1 MRADALVTGKDI
13 FQRYLPWHLAVLAA
27 LAAAYYTT
35 VSGMVFDWGHDE
47 NYSHGFIVPFI
58 AGYFFW
64 QNRKRIAEVTAR
76 PDIAG
81 LLVVAAGVLAHIL
94 GRYIGELF
102 TMRMSLLVVLAGV
115 VLVVYG
121 RAMLRAVLL
130 PLGYLAFMVPLPYIV
145 YDSVAF
151 PLKMQVSRLAVALM
165 KLVHIPVV
173 REGNV
178 IDLPNLSLQ
187 VVDACSGMRSLMS
200 LLALSVAYAFIAIRA
215 PWKRV
220 VIVLS
225 AVPIAVATNVLRVF
239 ITGVLARTFGR
250 VAAEGFFHEFAGLA
264 VFVIAMALLIL
275 LGWVLNLVW
284 RDHA

>member
-1 MRADALVTGKDI
+1 MRADAVTGKDI
-13 FQRYLPWHLAVLAA
+13 FQRYLLWHLAVLAA
-27 LAAAYYTT
+27 LAAVYYTT
-35 VSGMVFDWGHDE
+35 VAGMVFDWGHDE
-47 NYSHGFIVPFI
+47 NYSHGFIVPLI

-64 QNRKRIAEVTAR
+64 QNRKEIAEATVR
-76 PDIAG
+76 PDMLG
-81 LLVVAAGVLAHIL
+81 LLLVAGGVVVHIL

-102 TMRMSLLVVLAGV
+102 TMRMSLLVVLAGI
-115 VLVVYG
+115 VLLVYG
-121 RAMLRAVLL
+121 RAMFRAVLL

-151 PLKMQVSRLAVALM
+151 PLKMQVSRLAVGLM

-200 LLALSVAYAFIAIRA
+200 LLALSVAYAFLYLRR
-215 PWKRV
+215 PWQRV
-220 VIVLS
+220 VVVLA

-239 ITGVLARTFGR
+239 ITGVLARSFGR
-250 VAAEGFFHEFAGLA
+250 AAAEGFFHEFAGLA
-264 VFVIAMALLIL
+264 VFVIAMVLLIL
-275 LGWVLNLVW
+275 LGWALNLMG